1 MADNNRRIVLF
12 LAFSQTITWA
22 SIFYSFPA
30 LLPQW
35 ETDLGW
41 SKTEISGAFT
51 CALIVSAVAAPL
63 AGRIID
69 RGRGAALLTG
79 SPLLG
84 AIGLLCL
91 SQVTSLWEFYLAWLV
106 IGLAMAGGL
115 YEACFAFVTHVF
127 GTTAKSRITTI
138 TLIAGLAGT
147 VSFPSAHALSELF
160 GWRGA
165 VICFALA
172 TILIS
177 VPLAFWASRLAD
189 ETAAAVQPVSL
200 MTTQSNLAIALRSPV
215 FWLLGSA
222 FALVALAHGVLLTH
236 LLPLL
241 AERGVHAEAAVL
253 AAAMIGPMQVT
264 GRLAMMA
271 LEKKVTTATV
281 ANLCF
286 LFMALAAAALYGV
299 AAIPVM
305 LVVFVVMH
313 GAGYGVTSIVRPV
326 VTAEFLGRGQFGVI
340 SGALAIPYMGMAAA
354 APTVAA
360 LIWSAGGYDMV
371 IVAAFCAV
379 TAGFVAFLTASRLA
393 SPPG

>member
-1 MADNNRRIVLF
+1 MANNNRRIVLS

-22 SIFYSFPA
+22 AIFYSFPA

-35 ETDLGW
+35 EADLGW

-51 CALIVSAVAAPL
+51 CALIVSALAAPL
-63 AGRIID
+63 AGRFVD
-69 RGRGAALLTG
+69 LGRGNLLLTG

-84 AIGLLCL
+84 AVGLVFL
-91 SQVTSLWEFYLAWLV
+91 SQVTTLWGFYLAWLI

-127 GTTAKSRITTI
+127 GSHAKSRITTI

-147 VSFPSAHALSELF
+147 VSFPSAHALSEMF

-165 VICFALA
+165 VISFAVA
-172 TILIS
+172 TALIS
-177 VPLAFWASRLAD
+177 VPLAFWATRLASMQ
-189 ETAAAVQPVSL
+189 AAPLPSPPAEQY
-200 MTTQSNLAIALRSPV
+200 QSNLAAAFRSPV

-222 FALVALAHGVLLTH
+222 FALTALAHGVLLTH

-241 AERGVHAEAAVL
+241 DDRGVHKEAAVL

-271 LEKKVTTATV
+271 IERRVTIATV
-281 ANLCF
+281 ANLSF
-286 LFMALAAAALYGV
+286 LFMAVAAAALYG
-299 AAIPVM
+299 AAAVPVM
-305 LVVFVVMH
+305 LVLFVVMH

-326 VTAEFLGRGQFGVI
+326 VTAKFLGRSQFGVI

-360 LIWSAGGYDMV
+360 LIWSAGGYDFV
-371 IVAAFCAV
+371 IIAAFCAV
-379 TAGFVAFLTASRLA
+379 VAGLAAFLAASRLA
-393 SPPG
+393 SAQG